1 MEAMTEEGS
10 DSQPPSNSWWHKS
23 AFTKVSGYKD
33 GNVPISSINTSSFT
47 IISHRPLQP
56 SPVAPTATL
65 FHRLFSAIIMAM
77 CPIGISSIRVSA
89 HSKCLCVGLEGV

>member
-33 GNVPISSINTSSFT
+33 ENVPISSINTSSFT
-47 IISHRPLQP
+47 INSHRPLQP
-56 SPVAPTATL
+56 SPVAHRYPISQTVL
-65 FHRLFSAIIMAM
+65 SHYYGHVPHWNQFH
-77 CPIGISSIRVSA
+77 
-89 HSKCLCVGLEGV
+89 